1 MNDNLK
7 YTAKLFSSA
16 TFSFFKINIIGQFLY
31 ALIGVFTLCT
41 IVYQSG
47 TGMGHVTG
55 GAAIMLLFALRPIG
69 FGLTVI
75 SIFAGPFLLFTLGN
89 KYIMSKIINKLI
101 SDKGEVLLFP
111 IIDKVIDKLKL
122 KQPELLKTGAD
133 KAMLQLKLIQA
144 FKDSDENKWVKK
156 ILVYGLKKISL
167 DEVDFKDENVSFSD
181 IIKNKIITGL
191 KNVSQPSRNFF
202 WISLGVQIVLLIL
215 ILTQVI

>member
-89 KYIMSKIINKLI
+89 KYIMSKIINK
-101 SDKGEVLLFP
+101 
-111 IIDKVIDKLKL
+111 
-122 KQPELLKTGAD
+122 
-133 KAMLQLKLIQA
+133 
-144 FKDSDENKWVKK
+144 
-156 ILVYGLKKISL
+156 
-167 DEVDFKDENVSFSD
+167 
-181 IIKNKIITGL
+181 
-191 KNVSQPSRNFF
+191 
-202 WISLGVQIVLLIL
+202 
-215 ILTQVI
+215 